1 MPPIPFLHIPIT
13 FCQIEYGF
21 NIKRLHEF
29 FKWDI
34 KVNIS
39 SRGYFNLGTLMI
51 GALCSDGLA
60 RRLGCGFATKLTC
73 WKKSKVPASD
83 VTNDRKHVRKYKNAQ
98 NDSLFKRTTS
108 KVKPHVYV
116 HTAQITDSTIA
127 VAAET
132 TDDLSIITIIKV
144 KTFFMHVKY
153 LQSCKA
159 LKSTPKGVILS
170 NTEKLLLNSLKC
182 FVVQPF

>member
-1 MPPIPFLHIPIT
+1 MLRWAGSQAWLQ
-13 FCQIEYGF
+13 FCHKI
-21 NIKRLHEF
+21 
-29 FKWDI
+29 
-34 KVNIS
+34 
-39 SRGYFNLGTLMI
+39 NLLE
-51 GALCSDGLA
+51 
-60 RRLGCGFATKLTC
+60 
-73 WKKSKVPASD
+73 KSKVPASD
-83 VTNDRKHVRKYKNAQ
+83 VRNDRKHVRKYKNAQ

-170 NTEKLLLNSLKC
+170 NTKKLLLNSLKC
-182 FVVQPF
+182 FVVQSFSTSLILIRPN